1 MSVTVAA
8 ISRVVKSL
16 SKCRIVSGM
25 DGDEVLRIGE
35 LSRRSGVSPE
45 LLRAWER
52 RYGLLRPVRSAG
64 GLRLYTPADVER
76 VGVMRQHLADGLA
89 AAEAAALALRTG
101 VGDAAT
107 PMALR
112 PDAVRDDLADA
123 LDRYDEPRA
132 QAILD
137 RLLAVATVDTLLS
150 EVVLPYLRELGERW
164 QRGDVSVAQE
174 HFASSVVRGRL
185 LGLARGWGLGLGP
198 TAVLACL
205 PGEQHDL
212 GLIAFGLALRSR
224 GWRIVYLGSDA
235 PIETVEEVSRQL
247 DPSLVVLAAVSS
259 ERVEPVVT
267 QLRALAGRHRL
278 ALGGAVAGN
287 DALEASG
294 ALSLSG
300 DPIAE
305 AARVSTLVQGD
316 DEPL

>member
-1 MSVTVAA
+1 MLYSRAVAGEGLL
-8 ISRVVKSL
+8 RV
-16 SKCRIVSGM
+16 
-25 DGDEVLRIGE
+25 GE
-35 LSRRSGVSPE
+35 LSKRSGVSPE

-76 VGVMRQHLADGLA
+76 VRVMRQHLAEGLA
-89 AAEAAALALRTG
+89 ASEAAALASRTG
-101 VGDAAT
+101 VGSEGAE
-107 PMALR
+107 MALR
-112 PDAVRDDLADA
+112 PEAMRDDLADA

-150 EVVLPYLRELGERW
+150 EVALPYLRELGERW
-164 QRGDVSVAQE
+164 LRGEASVAQE
-174 HFASSVVRGRL
+174 HFASSIVRGRL

-224 GWRIVYLGSDA
+224 GWRIVYLGNDS

-247 DPSLVVLAAVSS
+247 DPSLVVLASASG
-259 ERVEPVVT
+259 ERVEPVAT

-278 ALGGAVAGN
+278 ALGGTAAGN

-294 ALSLSG
+294 ALALSG
-300 DPIAE
+300 DPVAE
-305 AARVSTLVQGD
+305 AARVTRLVHGGG
-316 DEPL
+316 EPQ